1 MRALIFDVEANGTPQ
16 PQVCQLAYLISDGA
30 RLEARNFFFRV
41 SAMNPHAYKVH
52 HLSMKALDKL
62 SGGRTFADHA
72 REICRDFYWAEVYIG
87 HGVSGDMDYLR
98 REFERL
104 ALALPERRRFCTMR
118 HFTGRC
124 GGELP
129 GGKPKPPSL
138 SELWTHYGLTEPEIA
153 AFAAQTFGA
162 GAAAHDARFDAAA
175 TYLALRRAQA
185 AGELPRGVLD
195 D

>member
-1 MRALIFDVEANGTPQ
+1 MRALVFDIEANGMAQ
-16 PQVCQLAYLISDGA
+16 PQICQLAYLIADGE

-41 SAMNPHAYKVH
+41 DTMNPHAYKVH
-52 HLSMKALDKL
+52 RLSTKALERL
-62 SGGRTFADHA
+62 SGGRTFAERA
-72 REICRDFYWAEVYIG
+72 REICRDFYWAEVYVG

-104 ALALPERRRFCTMR
+104 GMALPERRRFCTLR
-118 HFTGRC
+118 YFTGRC

-129 GGKPKPPSL
+129 GGRPKPPSL
-138 SELWTHYGLTEPEIA
+138 SELWAHYGLTEADIA
-153 AFAAQTFGA
+153 AFATRVFGA